1 MKKPVTIVL
10 ALAAVAGAAGLLIG
24 ISVARARR
32 GAAIKSVSA
41 SNSESAADASQQD
54 EEQPAPSG
62 NLPVI
67 RFAKNPLPAPPFLA
81 NDLNGKIITTA
92 DWQGKVTILVFWATW
107 CPPCREE
114 IPDLIRLQ
122 NRYKDRLQV
131 IGVSEDDDASPQE
144 VAAFAKQ
151 AGINYSI
158 VMGREQTLAE
168 RYGGIP
174 ALPTTYLIDREGRV
188 VQKHIGL
195 RPPELYETEVRS
207 LLGMPVHA
215 TVETFED
222 TGQIFLKNASLATTL
237 PGVDFT
243 GLTPEQKKAV
253 LKRLNEETCTCGC
266 KLTIAQCRLN
276 DDSCPTSKKLAAA
289 IIKEVL
295 SGSKASSAPTNN

>member
-1 MKKPVTIVL
+1 MRKAVTIVL
-10 ALAAVAGAAGLLIG
+10 ALAALAGVAGLLIG

-32 GAAIKSVSA
+32 GIAIKAVSA
-41 SNSESAADASQQD
+41 SNSESAADASLQD
-54 EEQPAPSG
+54 EEPAQTG
-62 NLPVI
+62 DVPVI

-81 NDLNGKIITTA
+81 NDLSGKIITTA
-92 DWQGKVTILVFWATW
+92 DWRGKVTILVFWATW

-158 VMGREQTLAE
+158 VMGREQTISE

-174 ALPTTYLIDREGRV
+174 ALPTTFLINSEGRV

-237 PGVDFT
+237 PGVNFT
-243 GLTPEQKKAV
+243 GLTPDQKKAV

-276 DDSCPTSKKLAAA
+276 DDTCPTSKKLAAG

-295 SGSKASSAPTNN
+295 TGSKAPSAPANN